1 MVKVEINGKE
11 YQMADTW
18 EEINMEQY
26 CNLFYN
32 LPKSAE
38 SEDDVDKAAFTLRN
52 EATIISRLLGEKD
65 DFVQNL
71 PIQVFAYLQHHA
83 KFLYEIDSYLD
94 SMQFYLKID
103 GKKYFLPKPEEMS
116 LRQFID
122 SDMIMKEESKTQ
134 FIELLACL
142 LLPIGKDGKMEYDG
156 NYKEL
161 VPKIA
166 RMKASE
172 GLPMVYSFF
181 KKKELSKNL
190 SRASS
195 KAMEEASRLL
205 QRTKGS

>member
-11 YQMADTW
+11 YQMADNW

-32 LPKSAE
+32 LPKTE
-38 SEDDVDKAAFTLRN
+38 SEDETDKAAFTLRN

-103 GKKYFLPKPEEMS
+103 GKKYFMPKPEEMS

-181 KKKELSKNL
+181 KKKQLSNSLSK
-190 SRASS
+190 ASS
-195 KAMEEASRLL
+195 RAMEEANRLL

>member
-11 YQMADTW
+11 YQMSDNW
-18 EEINMEQY
+18 DEITMEQY

-32 LPKSAE
+32 LPKEAE

-94 SMQFYLKID
+94 SMQFYIKID
-103 GKKYFLPKPEEMS
+103 GKKYFMPKPEEMS

-181 KKKELSKNL
+181 KKKVLSKRL
-190 SRASS
+190 SKASS
-195 KAMEEASRLL
+195 LAMEAASRLL

>member
-11 YQMADTW
+11 YQMADNW

-32 LPKSAE
+32 LPKTE
-38 SEDDVDKAAFTLRN
+38 SEDETDKAAFTLRN

-83 KFLYEIDSYLD
+83 KFLYEIDNYLD

-103 GKKYFLPKPEEMS
+103 GKKYFMPKPEEMS

-122 SDMIMKEESKTQ
+122 SDMIMNEESKTQ

-205 QRTKGS
+205 QRTQGS